1 MFSRNQTATTII
13 IFWDSSLIAI
23 GKPFTQAEM
32 YNYGSE
38 YSTLAIPLSIPY
50 NLTTPIIHSSC
61 FFRKRRRIDAISQRI
76 ASTSLYYD
84 NAILQNKQSF
94 RHTLSCRLILIHLT
108 VYFVSRSSDT
118 CIIRLGSS
126 CCCGNSWFE
135 PDL

>member
-13 IFWDSSLIAI
+13 IFWDSSLIAF
-23 GKPFTQAEM
+23 GKTFTQAEM

-38 YSTLAIPLSIPY
+38 YSTLEIPLTIPY

-61 FFRKRRRIDAISQRI
+61 FFRKRRRIDAITQRI

-94 RHTLSCRLILIHLT
+94 RHTLSCHLILIHLT
-108 VYFVSRSSDT
+108 VYFVYRSSDT

-126 CCCGNSWFE
+126 CCSGNSWFE

>member
-13 IFWDSSLIAI
+13 VFWDSSLIAI

-32 YNYGSE
+32 YSYGSK
-38 YSTLAIPLSIPY
+38 YSTLAIPLTTPY

-108 VYFVSRSSDT
+108 VYFVSRSS
-118 CIIRLGSS
+118 
-126 CCCGNSWFE
+126 
-135 PDL
+135 